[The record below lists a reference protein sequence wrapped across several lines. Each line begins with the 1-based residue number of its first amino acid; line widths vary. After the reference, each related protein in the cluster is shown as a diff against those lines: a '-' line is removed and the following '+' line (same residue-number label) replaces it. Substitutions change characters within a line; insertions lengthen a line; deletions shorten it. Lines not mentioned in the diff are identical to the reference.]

1 MSEYKPTI
9 GIEIHIQ
16 LATKSKMFCGCDN
29 DSVNAKP
36 NTNICP
42 ICLAYPGTLPL
53 PNKQAVQLAI
63 RLGYG
68 VNAQIREHT
77 KFDRKN
83 YFYPDNPKG
92 YQISQFDEP
101 IVEEGC
107 VEIFVDGEFRKV
119 RVERAHL
126 EEDAGKLTHPAGKDY
141 SLVDLNRAGT
151 PLLEIV
157 SYPDIH
163 SPYEARRYLEEVYAI
178 ATTLGVTH
186 GDMQHGNMKF
196 DLNISVSKDETLGT
210 RTELKNLNS
219 FRNAERALSYEIAR
233 QIEVLEKGGVIE
245 QETRGFD
252 DAKGKTFTQRSKEE
266 AHDYRYFPEPD
277 IPPIVV
283 TSTMQSPE
291 KKYVES
297 VALPIAIRRELVEL
311 GLSVD
316 EQDVL
321 IKQRNTAQ
329 FFAET
334 RSLVGEKGERKLVN
348 WLVGEYQAWI
358 KQQAHT
364 DDTDSFAISTTPVP
378 FSPQQIADLIS
389 LEQAGELS
397 SSQAKQVFAELCR
410 SDESCAQIMQ
420 RIGIEQISDEGAL
433 TEIVNRIVNANPQ
446 AVADYRA
453 GQAKALGFFVGQVMK
468 ETKGQANPQMV
479 NDLIK
484 KALV

>member
-53 PNKQAVQLAI
+53 PNAQAVQLAI

-68 VNAQIREHT
+68 INAQIREHT

-101 IVEEGC
+101 IIEEGY

-157 SYPDIH
+157 SHPDIH

-196 DLNISVSKDETLGT
+196 DLNISVSKDDALGT

-252 DAKGKTFTQRSKEE
+252 DAKGKTFSQRSKEE

-283 TSTMQSPE
+283 TSTMQAPE

-297 VALPIAIRRELVEL
+297 VSLPIAIRRELVEL

-334 RSLVGEKGERKLVN
+334 RGLVGEKGERKLVN

-358 KQQAHT
+358 KQQTHA
-364 DDTDSFAISTTPVP
+364 DDADSFAISTTLVP
-378 FSPQQIADLIS
+378 FSPQQIAELIS
-389 LEQAGELS
+389 LERAGELS

-420 RIGIEQISDEGAL
+420 RIGIEQISDEEAL
-433 TEIVNRIVNANPQ
+433 TEIVDRIVTINPQ
-446 AVADYRA
+446 AVADYKA

-479 NDLIK
+479 NELIK

>member
-9 GIEIHIQ
+9 GIEIHVQ
-16 LATKSKMFCGCDN
+16 LATKSKMFCACDN
-29 DSVNAKP
+29 DSKTAEP
-36 NTNICP
+36 NTHVCP

-53 PNKQAVQLAI
+53 PNAQAVQLAI

-68 VNAQIREHT
+68 LNAKIREHT

-92 YQISQFDEP
+92 YQITQFDQP
-101 IVEEGC
+101 IIEEGYI
-107 VEIFVDGEFRKV
+107 EILVDGKFCKV
-119 RVERAHL
+119 RIERAHL
-126 EEDAGKLTHPAGKDY
+126 EEDAGKLIHPAGKDY

-157 SYPDIH
+157 SYPDMH
-163 SPYEARRYLEEVYAI
+163 TPYEARRYLEEIYAI

-196 DLNISVSKDETLGT
+196 DLNVSVSRDDSLGT

-219 FRNAERALSYEIAR
+219 FRNAERALKYEIGR
-233 QIEVLEKGGVIE
+233 QIEILEKGGDID

-252 DAKGKTFTQRSKEE
+252 DAKGKTFSQRSKEE

-283 TSTMQSPE
+283 TTAMLE
-291 KKYVES
+291 KEAHIKTIP
-297 VALPIAIRRELVEL
+297 LPIAIRRELVEL

-321 IKQRNTAQ
+321 IKQQNTAR
-329 FFAET
+329 FFTET
-334 RSLVGEKGERKLVN
+334 RKLVAGKGERKLVN

-358 KQQAHT
+358 KAQTAG
-364 DDTDSFAISTTPVP
+364 DDNAASTINTPFASE
-378 FSPQQIADLIS
+378 QLARLIE
-389 LEQAGELS
+389 LELAGDIS
-397 SSQAKQVFAELCR
+397 SSQAKQIFAEICKTDDAP
-410 SDESCAQIMQ
+410 DEIMQ
-420 RIGIEQISDEGAL
+420 RMGIEQISDEGAL
-433 TEIVNRIVNANPQ
+433 VEIVEAIIKANPQ
-446 AVADYRA
+446 AVADYQA
-453 GQAKALGFFVGQVMK
+453 GQAKALGFFVGQAMK
-468 ETKGQANPQMV
+468 ETKGQANPQVV
-479 NDLIK
+479 NKIVRATLES
-484 KALV
+484 A